1 MMFISKYKTIT
12 YKVREIQKDGQVCYG
27 SERTT
32 LPPNT
37 PFNIHDIHAIESFGF
52 HILTLDGKYGIIVN
66 SDVLRIGFSE
76 TEFLIGE

>member
-1 MMFISKYKTIT
+1 MFISKYKTIAN
-12 YKVREIQKDGQVCYG
+12 KVHEIQKDGQVCYD
-27 SERTT
+27 SERIT

-37 PFNIHDIHAIESFGF
+37 PFNIHTMDSFGF
-52 HILTLDGKYGIIVN
+52 HLLTLDGKCGMSVN